1 MKEYDLIIVGGGP
14 GGYSA
19 AVAAGRAGLRTAVVE
34 QEAVGGTCVN
44 WGCIPTKALLR
55 YAKLRLDGI
64 AVTYAEAAAKSL
76 QISRERREAIRL
88 ELERLGVD
96 LICSR
101 GALAG
106 SNSVKLE
113 ASGDT
118 ITGKNI
124 MIATGSAP
132 RRLPIADYDD
142 THIVTSREALSFTE
156 APASVVVVGSGA
168 TGIELASV
176 WNAFGS
182 QVTVLEMAEN
192 IMGTDDAGQSRKA
205 IDFYAQAGMT
215 IRTGASV
222 EKVARTEAGVEV
234 TYRDSDGLH
243 TVCAEKALIAAGV
256 TPLSAGLGLED
267 LGVAMQRG
275 SIVIDDNMRT
285 SVPGIYAV
293 GDVTGKLA
301 LAFTATLQGKRAVAA
316 ITGTHFSPIRYED
329 IPRCVFSSIEA
340 AYVGLS
346 ETQARALGH
355 EVEISTAP
363 MISFDGHLAG
373 KEKSTIKIVA
383 DRDTG
388 RILGASIFGPD
399 AADRIAGPARML
411 LRGATAA
418 ETIEAVCSGR

>member
-19 AVAAGRAGLRTAVVE
+19 AVAAGHAGLRTAVVE
-34 QEAVGGTCVN
+34 REAVGGTCVN

-55 YAKLRLDGI
+55 YAKLRLEGT

-76 QISRERREAIRL
+76 QISRERRDAIRR
-88 ELERLGVD
+88 EMDQLGVEV
-96 LICSR
+96 ICEHAVLSAP
-101 GALAG
+101 GQVTL
-106 SNSVKLE
+106 VD
-113 ASGDT
+113 SGET
-118 ITGKNI
+118 IAGKNI
-124 MIATGSAP
+124 IIATGSAP
-132 RRLPIADYDD
+132 RRLPVAAYDGS
-142 THIVTSREALSFTE
+142 HIVTSREALSFTE

-182 QVTVLEMAEN
+182 QVTVLEMAET
-192 IMGTDDAGQSRKA
+192 IMGTGDAGQSRKA
-205 IDFYAQAGMT
+205 IEFYTQAGMT
-215 IRTGASV
+215 IRTGASA
-222 EKVARTEAGVEV
+222 EKIERVGDGVAV
-234 TYRDSDGLH
+234 TYRDGEGLH
-243 TVCAEKALIAAGV
+243 VLHADKALIAAGV

-267 LGVAMQRG
+267 LGVEMQRG
-275 SIVIDDNMRT
+275 NIAIDDKMRT
-285 SVPGIYAV
+285 NIPGIYAV

-301 LAFTATLQGKRAVAA
+301 LAFTATLQGKQAVAA
-316 ITGTHFSPIRYED
+316 ITGAQFTPIRYED

-346 ETQARALGH
+346 ETQAKALGH
-355 EVEISTAP
+355 EVEVTTAP
-363 MISFDGHLAG
+363 MITFDGHLAG
-373 KEKSTIKIVA
+373 KEKSTIKVIA
-383 DRDTG
+383 DKATG

-399 AADRIAGPARML
+399 AADRIAGPTRML